1 MAGIEPVRTAQG
13 GKRMRTSKLRVAL
26 AVLVGAAALALSA
39 CGGGDSSSDNGFSDA
54 NPSDLEGQEIKVLMP
69 YKVPQELLDQ
79 FTNETGIDVQYSTG
93 AWDGI
98 ASKLVV
104 ANQAGTYIADVTE
117 FDWSFTGQFG
127 GNGWYEPLQDV
138 LDPKLL
144 DDLGNTKA
152 SFTTEGDLYAACY
165 SNDFKISMYNS
176 ALFDQAG
183 LDTMPETFSDLDK
196 TLDTLKAQGVAD
208 SAMTLPM
215 AATEGSVTPWFL
227 ITLAMGGQLFDDN
240 YAPQFADPNSAGY
253 KALQWEVDALN
264 NGWVSPG
271 SVTLDDGPALERF
284 TGGAAAVALSAAPGN
299 LPEAN
304 DPKASSIAGDAQA
317 ALVPGETGPG
327 ASFGLQEGFGI
338 PVTAEHK
345 DAAKVFI
352 DWMLEP
358 EHQVELYKGA
368 GFLPCG
374 KTALDQLAKSGD
386 LEGGDV
392 ITQEFDQL
400 QPLFP
405 NGAPKWYS
413 QFSSEAQGLLNAAFK
428 GDMSVGDALNQ
439 LADRATE
446 LAQSS

>member
-1 MAGIEPVRTAQG
+1 
-13 GKRMRTSKLRVAL
+13 MRTSKLRVAL
-26 AVLVGAAALALSA
+26 AVVVGAAALGLAA
-39 CGGGDSSSDNGFSDA
+39 CGGGDSSSSGFTDA
-54 NPSDLEGQEIKVLMP
+54 SATDLQGQEIKVLMP

-104 ANQAGTYIADVTE
+104 AHQAGTYIADVTE

-138 LDPKLL
+138 LDPQVL

-152 SFTTEGDLYAACY
+152 SFTSDGNLYAACY
-165 SNDFKISMYNS
+165 SNDFKLSMYNS
-176 ALFDQAG
+176 AMFQQAG
-183 LDTMPETFSDLDK
+183 LDGFPKTFDDLDQA
-196 TLDTLKAQGVAD
+196 LDTLKAKGVAD
-208 SAMTLPM
+208 SPMTMPM
-215 AATEGSVTPWFL
+215 AATEGSVTPWYL
-227 ITLAMGGQLFDDN
+227 LTLAMGGQLFDEN
-240 YAPQFADPNSAGY
+240 NQPVFNTPGSAGV
-253 KALQWEVDALN
+253 KALQWQVDALK

-284 TGGAAAVALSAAPGN
+284 TGGAAAVAISAAPGN

-304 DPKASSIAGDAQA
+304 DPKTSSIAGDATA

-327 ASFGLQEGFGI
+327 GSFGLQEGFGI
-338 PVTAEHK
+338 PTTAENK

-352 DWMLEP
+352 DWMLKP
-358 EHQVELYKGA
+358 ENQVALYKGA

-374 KTALDQLAKSGD
+374 KTALDDLAKSGD

-392 ITQEFDQL
+392 ITEEFDHL

-405 NGAPKWYS
+405 GGAPSWYS
-413 QFSSEAQGLLNAAFK
+413 QFSTEAQGLLNAAWK
-428 GDMSVGDALNQ
+428 GDLSVQDALDQ
-439 LADRATE
+439 LADKATE
-446 LAQSS
+446 LAQSQG

>member
-1 MAGIEPVRTAQG
+1 
-13 GKRMRTSKLRVAL
+13 MRTSKLRVAL

-54 NPSDLEGQEIKVLMP
+54 NASDLEGQEIKVLMP

-79 FTNETGIDVQYSTG
+79 FTNETGIDVQYNTG

-374 KTALDQLAKSGD
+374 KTALD
-386 LEGGDV
+386 
-392 ITQEFDQL
+392 
-400 QPLFP
+400 
-405 NGAPKWYS
+405 
-413 QFSSEAQGLLNAAFK
+413 
-428 GDMSVGDALNQ
+428 
-439 LADRATE
+439 RARE
-446 LAQSS
+446 ERRPRGRRRDHPGV

>member
-1 MAGIEPVRTAQG
+1 MTTNQ
-13 GKRMRTSKLRVAL
+13 LRIALGAL
-26 AVLVGAAALALSA
+26 AGAAVLALSA
-39 CGGGDSSSDNGFSDA
+39 CGGDDSSSSGFSDA
-54 NPSDLEGQEIKVLMP
+54 DPSELEGQEIKVLVP
-69 YKVPQELLDQ
+69 YKVPQEMLDR
-79 FTNETGIDVQYSTG
+79 FTDETGIEVQYNTG
-93 AWDGI
+93 FWDGI

-138 LDPKLL
+138 LDQSLL

-152 SFTTEGDLYAACY
+152 SFTTGDNLYAACY
-165 SNDFKISMYNS
+165 SNDFRISMYNS
-176 ALFDQAG
+176 ALLGQAG
-183 LDTMPETFSDLDK
+183 LKTMPDTFAELDK
-196 TLDTLKAQGVAD
+196 ALDRLKAEGVAD
-208 SAMTLPM
+208 SPMTLPM

-227 ITLAMGGQLFDDN
+227 FTLAMGGQLFDDEYN
-240 YAPQFADPNSAGY
+240 PQFADPGSAGY
-253 KALQWEVDALN
+253 KALQWEVDAIN

-271 SVTLDDGPALERF
+271 SVTLDDGPSLERF
-284 TGGAAAVALSAAPGN
+284 TSGAAAINPAAAPGN

-304 DPKASSIAGDAQA
+304 DPKVSAIAGDAEA
-317 ALVPGETGPG
+317 ALVPGVDGPG
-327 ASFGLQEGFGI
+327 ASFGLQEGYGI

-345 DAAKVFI
+345 DAAKVLI
-352 DWMLEP
+352 EWMLEP
-358 EHQVELYKGA
+358 KHQIELYEGA

-374 KTALDQLAKSGD
+374 KTALDQLAASGR

-392 ITQEFDQL
+392 IAQEFDQL

-428 GDMSVGDALNQ
+428 GDMSVADALNQ

-446 LAQSS
+446 LAQSSS

>member
-1 MAGIEPVRTAQG
+1 MTTNQ
-13 GKRMRTSKLRVAL
+13 LRIALGAL
-26 AVLVGAAALALSA
+26 AGAAVLALSA
-39 CGGGDSSSDNGFSDA
+39 CGGDDSSSSGFSNAD
-54 NPSDLEGQEIKVLMP
+54 PSELEGQEIKVLVP
-69 YKVPQELLDQ
+69 YKVPQEMLDR
-79 FTNETGIDVQYSTG
+79 FTDETGIEVQYNTG
-93 AWDGI
+93 FWDGI

-138 LDPKLL
+138 LDQSLL

-152 SFTTEGDLYAACY
+152 SFTTGDNLYAACY
-165 SNDFKISMYNS
+165 SNDFRISMYNS
-176 ALFDQAG
+176 ALLRQAG
-183 LDTMPETFSDLDK
+183 LKTMPDTFTELDK
-196 TLDTLKAQGVAD
+196 ALDQLKAEGVAD
-208 SAMTLPM
+208 SPMTLPM

-227 ITLAMGGQLFDDN
+227 LTLAMGGQLFDDEYN
-240 YAPQFADPNSAGY
+240 PQFADPGSAGY
-253 KALQWEVDALN
+253 KALQWEVDAIN

-271 SVTLDDGPALERF
+271 SVTLDDGPSLERF
-284 TGGAAAVALSAAPGN
+284 LGGAAAINLAAAPGN

-304 DPKASSIAGDAQA
+304 DPKVSAIAGDAEA
-317 ALVPGETGPG
+317 ALVPGEDGPG
-327 ASFGLQEGFGI
+327 ASFGLQEGYGI

-352 DWMLEP
+352 EWMLEP
-358 EHQVELYKGA
+358 KHQIELYEGA

-374 KTALDQLAKSGD
+374 KTALDQLAANGQ

-392 ITQEFDQL
+392 IAQEFDQL

-413 QFSSEAQGLLNAAFK
+413 QFSSEAQGLLNSAFK
-428 GDMSVGDALNQ
+428 GEISVADALNQ
-439 LADRATE
+439 LADKATE
-446 LAQSS
+446 LAQSTS

>member
-1 MAGIEPVRTAQG
+1 MKSTKGRTA
-13 GKRMRTSKLRVAL
+13 LAL
-26 AVLVGAAALALSA
+26 VIGAALAFAS
-39 CGGGDSSSDNGFSDA
+39 CGGGSSSDSGFSDG
-54 NPSDLEGQEIKVLMP
+54 NTDLSGQEIKVLMP
-69 YKVPQELLDQ
+69 YKVPEDLLAQ
-79 FTNETGIDVQYSTG
+79 FTDETGIKVQYNTG

-98 ASKLVV
+98 ASRLVV
-104 ANQAGTYIADVTE
+104 AHQAGTYIADVTE

-152 SFTTEGDLYAACY
+152 SFTSGGNLYAACY
-165 SNDFKISMYNS
+165 SNDFKVSMYNK
-176 ALFDQAG
+176 AMFDQAG
-183 LDTMPETFSDLDK
+183 IDGFPATFDELDQ
-196 TLDTLKAQGVAD
+196 TLDDLKAKGVAETPL
-208 SAMTLPM
+208 TLPM

-227 ITLAMGGQLFDDN
+227 LTLAMGGQLFDEN
-240 YAPQFADPNSAGY
+240 NQPVFAEPDSAGI

-264 NGWVSPG
+264 NGWVPPG

-284 TGGAAAVALSAAPGN
+284 TGGSAAVAIAAAPGN
-299 LPEAN
+299 LPAAN
-304 DPKASSIAGDAQA
+304 DPEASSIAGDAAA

-327 ASFGLQEGFGI
+327 GSFGLQEGFGI
-338 PVTAEHK
+338 PTTAEHK
-345 DAAKVFI
+345 DAARKFI
-352 DWMLEP
+352 EWMLEP

-405 NGAPKWYS
+405 GGAPKWYS

-428 GDMSVGDALNQ
+428 GDMSVEDALNQ
-439 LADRATE
+439 LSDKATE
-446 LAQSS
+446 LAAGS